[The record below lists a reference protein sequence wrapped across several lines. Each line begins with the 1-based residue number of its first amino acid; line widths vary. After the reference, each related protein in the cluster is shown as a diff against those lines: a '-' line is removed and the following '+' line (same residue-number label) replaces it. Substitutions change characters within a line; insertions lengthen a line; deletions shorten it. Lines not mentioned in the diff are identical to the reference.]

1 MPNSVLRILL
11 VVALA
16 WALPAKLAT
25 AAAEPRVRVDPTL
38 DVSRTSAIAGERL
51 RFTGRVPASRERAVA
66 LQAKLGAQWRTIR
79 HGTTTA
85 TGWFTLKAASRP
97 GTTTYRVRAKAT
109 STAPAV
115 ATPVRK
121 VVTTPQDG
129 DLKLPA
135 GAQVGQTRTGTATF
149 TPARSGR
156 PVELQVQQGDAWV
169 VVASQP
175 ESGNGTVT
183 FAIPT
188 DQPGTF
194 AYRAVATVF
203 HGAEPA
209 ISPTQHFVVT
219 GALAPQPA
227 ATNDT
232 ATAHIS
238 RPTAWARWTC
248 SRSTVAASRTVNA
261 G

>member
-11 VVALA
+11 VAALA

-25 AAAEPRVRVDPTL
+25 AAAEPRARVDPTL
-38 DVSRTSAIAGERL
+38 DVSRTSAIVGERL
-51 RFTGRVPASRERAVA
+51 RFTGQVPASRERVVA
-66 LQAKLGAQWRTIR
+66 LQVKKGAQWRTIL
-79 HGTTTA
+79 HGSTTA
-85 TGWFTLKAASRP
+85 TGRFTLKVGSRP

-109 STAPAV
+109 SQYAAV

-121 VVTTPQDG
+121 VVTTPQEG
-129 DLKLPA
+129 DLKLPG

-156 PVELQVQQGDAWV
+156 PVELQVQQGDSWV

-175 ESGNGTVT
+175 ESGNGIVS

-188 DQPGTF
+188 NQPGTF
-194 AYRAVATVF
+194 AYRAVATLF

-209 ISPTQHFVVT
+209 ISPTQYFVVT
-219 GALAPQPA
+219 E
-227 ATNDT
+227 D
-232 ATAHIS
+232 
-238 RPTAWARWTC
+238 
-248 SRSTVAASRTVNA
+248 
-261 G
+261 